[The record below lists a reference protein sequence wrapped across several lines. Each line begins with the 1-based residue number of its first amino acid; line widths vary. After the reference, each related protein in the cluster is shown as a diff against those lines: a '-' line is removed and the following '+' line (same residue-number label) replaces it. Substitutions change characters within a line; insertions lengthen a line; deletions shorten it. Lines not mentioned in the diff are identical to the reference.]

1 MTIVA
6 AFGALAF
13 ATAAPA
19 GADANCVPIP
29 HLDETV
35 TLVEPR
41 NAAIFDPRGIW
52 IEFSVAPFG
61 GDIRAVF
68 VLSANAR
75 PIDPAF
81 SDRALVVDRPYR
93 LSGDTLGAA
102 NPAAALWIA
111 HISNPDVASRVTV
124 IYSINLWRTAA
135 GAPCE
140 GGVDVRRIGDFIW
153 VPNNGVGPFG
163 QRPPLP

>member
-41 NAAIFDPRGIW
+41 NAAIFDPRGAR
-52 IEFSVAPFG
+52 APAG
-61 GDIRAVF
+61 RAEPGRMKK
-68 VLSANAR
+68 ATA
-75 PIDPAF
+75 PG
-81 SDRALVVDRPYR
+81 RALESQA
-93 LSGDTLGAA
+93 L
-102 NPAAALWIA
+102 PAASTLTTRGMRILLR
-111 HISNPDVASRVTV
+111 ISITSLYIPSKA
-124 IYSINLWRTAA
+124 
-135 GAPCE
+135 
-140 GGVDVRRIGDFIW
+140 
-153 VPNNGVGPFG
+153 
-163 QRPPLP
+163 